1 MMLRRDR
8 WVPYA
13 FLLPAIAGLLI
24 FRLVP
29 IAYAIGRS
37 FYANTFG
44 MSPRTV
50 FVGWDNYNGLITDP
64 TFWQS
69 VQVTAV
75 FNVIV
80 NPLQT
85 ALALMLALLVSAQL
99 RGVGVFRTIFLIP
112 IAVSLP
118 VASIVWSQMLDSQ
131 SGLIN
136 GILIWAGLPPQGFL
150 ASTNQ
155 ALASIILIASWI
167 GVGYWMFFFLAGLQ
181 GIPQTI
187 YEAAALDGAGA
198 LSTFW
203 HVTLPLLRRVIAF
216 VLVADTAANVLLFAP
231 VYILTQG
238 GPQGTTDLL
247 MYEAYRSGFTGLD
260 VGRATSITTILLG
273 ALLAVVGLQLLVM
286 RGSER

>member
-1 MMLRRDR
+1 
-8 WVPYA
+8 VPYA
-13 FLLPAIAGLLI
+13 FLLPALAGLLV

-29 IAYAIGRS
+29 IIYAVGRS

-44 MSPRTV
+44 LTPRTI
-50 FVGWDNYNGLITDP
+50 FVGSDNYTGLFTDP

-69 VQVTAV
+69 VRVTAL
-75 FNVIV
+75 FNAIV
-80 NPLQT
+80 NPFQT
-85 ALALMLALLVSAQL
+85 MLALLLALLVRAQL
-99 RGVGVFRTIFLIP
+99 RGVGVFRSIFLIP

-136 GILIWAGLPPQGFL
+136 GILIWIGLPAQGFL
-150 ASTNQ
+150 ASTDQ
-155 ALASIILIASWI
+155 ALLSVVLIASWI

-181 GIPQTI
+181 GIPQTM
-187 YEAAALDGAGA
+187 YEAASIDGAGA

-203 HVTLPLLRRVIAF
+203 HITLPLLRRVIAF

-231 VYILTQG
+231 IYILTQG
-238 GPQGTTDLL
+238 GPQGSTDLL

-260 VGRATSITTILLG
+260 VGRATSITSLLLG
-273 ALLAVVGLQLLVM
+273 ALLAVVGLQLMVI
-286 RGSER
+286 RSTDR